1 MQSAI
6 WLTNKMVVWNIAALV
21 GVPGVGKT
29 SLCKSAAGTLGYK
42 YVNYGELMLEV
53 AIFNDL
59 ASNQDEMFKLDI
71 EVQQSIWESAANKV
85 NEMKKFSDKILLDLH
100 GVDKSE
106 IGYIISLPIEIIVP
120 DMIIIV
126 ESSYEN
132 IIIRRYHDQS
142 RIRVLEDLKYVKA
155 HMEMLRMSMM
165 ACSVIYGSYLSLI
178 DNDNFEKC
186 LDELKHILSS

>member
-6 WLTNKMVVWNIAALV
+6 WLTNKMVDWNIAALV

-29 SLCKSAAGTLGYK
+29 SLCKCAAGALGYK
-42 YVNYGELMLEV
+42 YVNYGELMLDV
-53 AIFNDL
+53 AISNGL

-71 EVQQSIWESAANKV
+71 EVQQSIWLSAANKV
-85 NEMKKFSDKILLDLH
+85 NEMEKFSNKILVDLH

-106 IGYIISLPIEIIVP
+106 IGYIISLPIGIITP
-120 DMIIIV
+120 DLIIIV

-132 IIIRRYHDQS
+132 IIMRRYHDKS
-142 RIRVLEDLKYVKA
+142 RVRVLENFKEVTE

-165 ACSVIYGSYLSLI
+165 ACSVIQGSYLNLI
-178 DNDNFEKC
+178 DNDNFDEC
-186 LDELKHILSS
+186 LNELKHILSS

>member
-6 WLTNKMVVWNIAALV
+6 WLTNKMVDWNIAALV

-29 SLCKSAAGTLGYK
+29 SLCKCAAGALGYK
-42 YVNYGELMLEV
+42 YVNYGELMLDV
-53 AIFNDL
+53 AMSNGL

-71 EVQQSIWESAANKV
+71 EVQQSIWLSAANKV
-85 NEMKKFSDKILLDLH
+85 NDMEKFSNKIIVDLH

-106 IGYIISLPIEIIVP
+106 IGYIISLPIEIITP
-120 DMIIIV
+120 DLIVIV

-132 IIIRRYHDQS
+132 IIMRRYHDKS
-142 RIRVLEDLKYVKA
+142 RVRVLENLKEVTE

-165 ACSVIYGSYLSLI
+165 ACSVIHGSYLNLI
-178 DNDNFEKC
+178 DNDNFDKC
-186 LDELKHILSS
+186 LNELKHILSS

>member
-6 WLTNKMVVWNIAALV
+6 WLTNKMADWNITALV

-29 SLCKSAAGTLGYK
+29 SLCKSAAGALGYK

-53 AIFNDL
+53 AIFNNL

-71 EVQQSIWESAANKV
+71 EIQQSIWQSAANKV
-85 NEMKKFSDKILLDLH
+85 NEMKRFSNKILLDLH

-106 IGYIISLPIEIIVP
+106 IGYITSLPIEIIIP
-120 DMIIIV
+120 DRIIIV
-126 ESSYEN
+126 EASYEN
-132 IIIRRYHDQS
+132 IIIRRYHDKS
-142 RIRVLEDLKYVKA
+142 RIRVLEDFKYVKE
-155 HMEMLRMSMM
+155 HMEILRLSMM

-178 DNDNFEKC
+178 VNDNFEKC
-186 LDELKHILSS
+186 LDELKDILSS

>member
-6 WLTNKMVVWNIAALV
+6 WLINKMADWNITALV

-29 SLCKSAAGTLGYK
+29 SLCKSAAGALGYK

-53 AIFNDL
+53 AMYNGL
-59 ASNQDEMFKLDI
+59 ASNQDELFKLDI
-71 EVQQSIWESAANKV
+71 EVQQSIWQSAANKV
-85 NEMKKFSDKILLDLH
+85 NEMKKFSNKILLDLH

-106 IGYIISLPIEIIVP
+106 IGYIISLPIEIIIP
-120 DMIIIV
+120 DRIIIV
-126 ESSYEN
+126 EASYEN
-132 IIIRRYHDQS
+132 IIIQRYHDKS
-142 RIRVLEDLKYVKA
+142 RIRVLEDLKNVKE

-178 DNDNFEKC
+178 DNNDFEKC

>member
-6 WLTNKMVVWNIAALV
+6 WLINKMGDWNITALV

-29 SLCKSAAGTLGYK
+29 SLCKSAAGALGYK

-53 AIFNDL
+53 AMYNGL
-59 ASNQDEMFKLDI
+59 ASNQDELFKLDI
-71 EVQQSIWESAANKV
+71 EVQQSIWQSAANKV
-85 NEMKKFSDKILLDLH
+85 NEMKKFSNKILLDLH

-106 IGYIISLPIEIIVP
+106 IGYIISLPIEIIIP
-120 DMIIIV
+120 DRIIIV
-126 ESSYEN
+126 EASYEN
-132 IIIRRYHDQS
+132 IIIRRYHDKS
-142 RIRVLEDLKYVKA
+142 RIRVLEDLKNVKE

>member
-6 WLTNKMVVWNIAALV
+6 WLTNKMVDWNITALV

-29 SLCKSAAGTLGYK
+29 SLCKSAAGALGYK

-53 AIFNDL
+53 AIFNGL

-71 EVQQSIWESAANKV
+71 EVQQSIWQSAANKV
-85 NEMKKFSDKILLDLH
+85 NEMKQFSNRILLDLH
-100 GVDKSE
+100 GVDRSE

-120 DMIIIV
+120 DRIIIV

-132 IIIRRYHDQS
+132 IILRRYRDKS
-142 RIRVLEDLKYVKA
+142 RIRILEDLKDVKE
-155 HMEMLRMSMM
+155 HMEMLRMTMM
-165 ACSVIYGSYLSLI
+165 ACSVIYGSYLSLV

-186 LDELKHILSS
+186 LDELKHILGS

>member
-6 WLTNKMVVWNIAALV
+6 WLTNKMADWNITALV

-29 SLCKSAAGTLGYK
+29 SLCKSAAGALGYK

-53 AIFNDL
+53 AIYNGL
-59 ASNQDEMFKLDI
+59 ASNQDEMFKLDL
-71 EVQQSIWESAANKV
+71 EVQQSIWQSAANKV
-85 NEMKKFSDKILLDLH
+85 DEMKRFSNKILLDLH
-100 GVDKSE
+100 GVDQSK
-106 IGYIISLPIEIIVP
+106 IGYIISLPVEIIAP
-120 DMIIIV
+120 DRIIIV
-126 ESSYEN
+126 EASYEN
-132 IIIRRYHDQS
+132 IILRRDNDQS
-142 RIRVLEDLKYVKA
+142 RIRVLEDLKDVKE

-178 DNDNFEKC
+178 DNNDFEKC

>member
-1 MQSAI
+1 MLSAI
-6 WLTNKMVVWNIAALV
+6 WSTNKMVDWNITALV

-29 SLCKSAAGTLGYK
+29 SLCKSAAGALGYK

-53 AIFNDL
+53 AMSDGL

-71 EVQQSIWESAANKV
+71 EVQQSIWLSAANKV
-85 NEMKKFSDKILLDLH
+85 NEMKKFSEKILLDLH

-106 IGYIISLPIEIIVP
+106 IGYIISLPIEIIIP
-120 DMIIIV
+120 DLIIIV
-126 ESSYEN
+126 EASYEN
-132 IIIRRYHDQS
+132 IFVRRYHDKL
-142 RIRVLEDLKYVKA
+142 RIRVLENLKDVKE